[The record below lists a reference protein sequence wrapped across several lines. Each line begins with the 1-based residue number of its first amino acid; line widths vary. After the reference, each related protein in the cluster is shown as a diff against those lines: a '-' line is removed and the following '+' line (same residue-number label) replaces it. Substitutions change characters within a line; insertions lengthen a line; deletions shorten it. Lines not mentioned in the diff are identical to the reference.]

1 MFASYT
7 ALFWLAATLAAYVL
21 SRIAHHY
28 LRAWWTSPLLLTCVL
43 CLGLTV
49 ALHTGYREY
58 MRGGQWLLLLL
69 GPATV
74 AFAVP
79 IYEHR
84 ALIRRHWPTLAAGV
98 GFGCLLAF
106 GGSWLLSGLLGLP
119 SGMRLSVLPRSFT
132 TPFAMDFAKQVGGA
146 PDLAAVCVIATG
158 VLGASLGGML
168 LKVLPL
174 RSALARGAMLGMGAH
189 GAGVARA
196 LEEGEEEGAIAG
208 LVMILAGVT
217 CALVGPAIALFEAAP
232 RGL

>member
-7 ALFWLAATLAAYVL
+7 TLFWLAATLAAYVL

-43 CLGLTV
+43 CLSLTV
-49 ALHTGYREY
+49 VLHTGYREY
-58 MRGGQWLLLLL
+58 MRGGQWLLL
-69 GPATV
+69 
-74 AFAVP
+74 FAVP

-84 ALIRRHWPTLAAGV
+84 ALIRRHWPTLAVGV

-119 SGMRLSVLPRSFT
+119 AGMRLSVLPRSIT

-217 CALVGPAIALFEAAP
+217 CALLGPAIALLESTP
-232 RGL
+232 HGL

>member
-1 MFASYT
+1 MFASST
-7 ALFWLAATLAAYVL
+7 PLFWLAATLAAYVL

-49 ALHTGYREY
+49 VLHTGYREY

-69 GPATV
+69 GPVTV

-84 ALIRRHWPTLAAGV
+84 ALIRRHWPTLAVGV

-119 SGMRLSVLPRSFT
+119 AGMRLSVLPRSIT

-196 LEEGEEEGAIAG
+196 MEAGEEEGAIAG

-217 CALVGPAIALFEAAP
+217 CALLGPAISLLESVP
-232 RGL
+232 HGL

>member
-1 MFASYT
+1 MSANHS
-7 ALFWLAATLAAYVL
+7 ALFWLAATLAAYVV
-21 SRIAHHY
+21 SRVARHY
-28 LRAWWTSPLLLTCVL
+28 VRAWWTSPLLLTCVL
-43 CLGLTV
+43 CLGLTIV
-49 ALHTGYREY
+49 LHAGYSEY

-84 ALIRRHWPTLAAGV
+84 ALIKRHWPTLAVGV
-98 GFGCLLAF
+98 AVGCGLAF
-106 GGSWLLSGLLGLP
+106 GGGWLLSGLLGL
-119 SGMRLSVLPRSFT
+119 SQEMRLSLLPRSFT
-132 TPFAMDFAKQVGGA
+132 TPFAMDFAREVGGA

-158 VLGASLGGML
+158 ILGASLGGML

-174 RSALARGAMLGMGAH
+174 RTALARGAMLGMGAH

-196 LEEGEEEGAIAG
+196 LEAGEEEGAIAG

-217 CALVGPAIALFEAAP
+217 CALIGPAISLLES
-232 RGL
+232 

>member
-1 MFASYT
+1 MFASST
-7 ALFWLAATLAAYVL
+7 PLFWLAATLAAYVL

-49 ALHTGYREY
+49 VLHTGYREY

-84 ALIRRHWPTLAAGV
+84 ALIRRHWPTLAVGV

-119 SGMRLSVLPRSFT
+119 AGMRLSVLPRSIT

-217 CALVGPAIALFEAAP
+217 CALLGPAISLFEAVP
-232 RGL
+232 HGL

>member
-1 MFASYT
+1 MSDSHT
-7 ALFWLAATLAAYVL
+7 AVFWLVATLAAYVL
-21 SRIAHHY
+21 SRVANHY
-28 LRAWWTSPLLLTCVL
+28 VRTWWTSPLLLSCVL

-49 ALHTGYREY
+49 LLHAGYREY

-74 AFAVP
+74 AFALP

-84 ALIRRHWPTLAAGV
+84 LLLRRHWPTLIVGV

-106 GGSWLLSGLLGLP
+106 GGAWLLSGILGLP
-119 SGMRLSVLPRSFT
+119 EGMRLSVLPRSFT
-132 TPFAMDFAKQVGGA
+132 TPFAMAFAADVGGA
-146 PDLAAVCVIATG
+146 PDLAAVCVIVTG

-168 LKVLPL
+168 LKILPL

-196 LEEGEEEGAIAG
+196 REIGDEEGAVAG

-217 CALVGPAIALFEAAP
+217 CALVGPAISLLES
-232 RGL
+232 

>member
-1 MFASYT
+1 MFVSHSA
-7 ALFWLAATLAAYVL
+7 AFWLVATLAAYVL
-21 SRIAHHY
+21 SRIANHY
-28 LRAWWTSPLLLTCVL
+28 VRSWWTSPLLLTCVL
-43 CLGLTV
+43 CLGLTL

-74 AFAVP
+74 AFALP

-84 ALIRRHWPTLAAGV
+84 ALLRRHWPTLALGV
-98 GFGCLLAF
+98 AFGCVLAF
-106 GGSWLLSGLLGLP
+106 GGAWLLSGLLGLP
-119 SGMRLSVLPRSFT
+119 QGMRLSVLPRSFT
-132 TPFAMDFAKQVGGA
+132 TPFAMAFAKDVGGA
-146 PDLAAVCVIATG
+146 PDLAAVCVIVTG

-168 LKVLPL
+168 LKFLPL

-196 LEEGEEEGAIAG
+196 REIGDEEGAVAG

-217 CALVGPAIALFEAAP
+217 CALVGPAIALLES
-232 RGL
+232 

>member
-7 ALFWLAATLAAYVL
+7 TLFWLAATLAAYVL

-43 CLGLTV
+43 CLSLTV
-49 ALHTGYREY
+49 VLHTGYREY

-84 ALIRRHWPTLAAGV
+84 ALIRRHWPTLAVGV

-119 SGMRLSVLPRSFT
+119 AGMRLSVLPRSIT

-217 CALVGPAIALFEAAP
+217 CALLGPAIALLESTP
-232 RGL
+232 HGL

>member
-1 MFASYT
+1 MFDSHT
-7 ALFWLAATLAAYVL
+7 ALFWLVATLAAYVL

-28 LRAWWTSPLLLTCVL
+28 LHAWWTSPLLLTCVL
-43 CLGLTV
+43 SLGLTV
-49 ALHTGYREY
+49 VLHTGYREY

-84 ALIRRHWPTLAAGV
+84 ALIRRHWPTLAVGV
-98 GFGCLLAF
+98 GFGCALAL

-119 SGMRLSVLPRSFT
+119 EGMRLSVLPRSFT
-132 TPFAMDFAKQVGGA
+132 TPFAMDFAREVGGA

-217 CALVGPAIALFEAAP
+217 CALVGPAISLIEAVP
-232 RGL
+232 HGL

>member
-1 MFASYT
+1 MSANHS
-7 ALFWLAATLAAYVL
+7 ALFWLAATLAAYVV
-21 SRIAHHY
+21 SRVARHY
-28 LRAWWTSPLLLTCVL
+28 VRAWWTSPLLLTCVL
-43 CLGLTV
+43 CLGLTIG
-49 ALHTGYREY
+49 LHAGYSEY

-84 ALIRRHWPTLAAGV
+84 SLIKRHWPTLAVGV
-98 GFGCLLAF
+98 TVGCGLAF
-106 GGSWLLSGLLGLP
+106 GGGWLLSGLLGL
-119 SGMRLSVLPRSFT
+119 SQEMRLSLLPRSFT
-132 TPFAMDFAKQVGGA
+132 TPFAMAFAREVGGV

-158 VLGASLGGML
+158 ILGASLGGML

-174 RSALARGAMLGMGAH
+174 RTALARGAMLGMGAH

-196 LEEGEEEGAIAG
+196 LEAGEEEGAIAG

-217 CALVGPAIALFEAAP
+217 CALIGPAISLLES
-232 RGL
+232 

>member
-1 MFASYT
+1 MFASST
-7 ALFWLAATLAAYVL
+7 PLFWLAATLAAYVL

-49 ALHTGYREY
+49 VLHTGYREY

-84 ALIRRHWPTLAAGV
+84 ALIRRHWPTLAVGV

-119 SGMRLSVLPRSFT
+119 AGMRLSVLPRSIT
-132 TPFAMDFAKQVGGA
+132 TPFAMDFARQVGGA

-217 CALVGPAIALFEAAP
+217 CALLGPAISLFNSIAAV
-232 RGL
+232 